1 MQRKL
6 RAAAWESVRWVA
18 DDIRRW
24 MLGERRLEARAGAKT
39 QRPLH
44 AVHLSVDL
52 CSSGSDI
59 SHSAQQ

>member
-6 RAAAWESVRWVA
+6 RDTAWESVRWVV

-24 MLGERRLEARAGAKT
+24 MLGERRLEARAGSKT
-39 QRPLH
+39 QRALH
-44 AVHLSVDL
+44 AVHESVDL

-59 SHSAQQ
+59 SHRAQP